1 MLLELFY
8 LFLLIILYFIVAY
21 IMVILYEK
29 GVSTFQI
36 RLFLIFAL
44 IAYIYL
50 AHKDNN
56 IWSNSEICVILVIFL
71 AHIFTINR
79 NTLNSKKPHLKKDD
93 MDIEEAH
100 ERNRSVHEWILNFI
114 FLAWLFDDDDDHWL
128 F

>member
-1 MLLELFY
+1 MLMALFY
-8 LFLLIILYFIVAY
+8 LFILLVLYIVVAY

-44 IAYIYL
+44 IAYIGL
-50 AHKDNN
+50 THKPNDN
-56 IWSNSEICVILVIFL
+56 WSYTEIGVILVIFL

-79 NTLNSKKPHLKKDD
+79 NTLNSKKAHLKKDD